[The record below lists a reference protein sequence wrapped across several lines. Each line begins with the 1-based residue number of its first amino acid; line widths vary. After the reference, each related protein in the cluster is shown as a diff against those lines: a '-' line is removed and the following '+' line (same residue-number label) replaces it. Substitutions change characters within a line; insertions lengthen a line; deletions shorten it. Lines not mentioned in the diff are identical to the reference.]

1 VAWALPKSSSEEKKV
16 EKEDAALGEAP
27 KPREMM
33 TRPFAIRLMSAA
45 LLFGA
50 CSTSGG
56 CSARARAGIP
66 VEAERVAEAKGELV
80 YQVPAGG
87 EAYILDV
94 SDNKIVWSGH
104 LREGETLTIQPEA
117 DRVAVDLQSV
127 AEPDLNQNHR
137 FTVYLRRD

>member
-1 VAWALPKSSSEEKKV
+1 M
-16 EKEDAALGEAP
+16 
-27 KPREMM
+27 PR
-33 TRPFAIRLMSAA
+33 RFSIRVTG
-45 LLFGA
+45 LLVGA
-50 CSTSGG
+50 CCASATG

-66 VEAERVAEAKGELV
+66 VEAERVAQAKGELV

-87 EAYILDV
+87 EAYILDA

-127 AEPDLNQNHR
+127 AEPDLDKDHR
-137 FTVYLRRD
+137 YTVFLRRD